1 MSAARDLT
9 TAEVAD
15 LFGVSESA
23 VHEWASD
30 DRLPYQWDG
39 GRRRYPA
46 AAVAALAIEHNV
58 PLPDWLADAAGVQPR
73 TPS

>member
-1 MSAARDLT
+1 VTARELT

-30 DRLPYQWDG
+30 DRLPYQ
-39 GRRRYPA
+39 
-46 AAVAALAIEHNV
+46 
-58 PLPDWLADAAGVQPR
+58 
-73 TPS
+73 

>member
-1 MSAARDLT
+1 VTARELT

-30 DRLPYQWDG
+30 DRLPYQW

-46 AAVAALAIEHNV
+46 TAVAELATEHNV
-58 PLPDWLADAAGVQPR
+58 PLPDWLAGIAASPQREVP
-73 TPS
+73 

>member
-1 MSAARDLT
+1 MTARELT

-30 DRLPYQWDG
+30 DRLPYQW

-46 AAVAALAIEHNV
+46 VAELAKDRTI
-58 PLPDWLADAAGVQPR
+58 PLPDWLCGTAASAQREAP
-73 TPS
+73 